1 MTPAT
6 LTIGILTGAI
16 GVGYFMYGKRQTK
29 FVPLIAGMA
38 LCVYPYFVD
47 SVLWLVRHRRST
59 AGGALRHRLLIAG
72 VARTRGE
79 AGARIFVP
87 AAPPCIATDQ
97 FVAKQYR

>member
-47 SVLWLVRHRRST
+47 SVLWLCLI
-59 AGGALRHRLLIAG
+59 GAALL
-72 VARTRGE
+72 
-79 AGARIFVP
+79 
-87 AAPPCIATDQ
+87 AAP
-97 FVAKQYR
+97 FVIDF